1 VEQALKQ
8 RLVGASVLVVLAVI
22 FLPLLFDG
30 SGMAKPTAPLS
41 LDLPD
46 ASAENTV
53 TITLKPKQV
62 KAKPKVVT
70 KPIVVKPKPAAK
82 PVQIATP
89 VIEPKA
95 SVKPKVTAK
104 PVIKASAKEQFVIQ
118 LGSFGQRGNA
128 QTLRDKLIN
137 RGYKSFVESSGQG
150 SSKVYRVRVGPE
162 SSRERA
168 EAIRI
173 KLQKNEKRKGLV
185 MSYP

>member
-1 VEQALKQ
+1 MEEALKQ
-8 RLVGASVLVVLAVI
+8 RLVGASVLVVLAAI

-53 TITLKPKQV
+53 TITLKPKAVSKPKPVIV
-62 KAKPKVVT
+62 KPAAVVKPAPAEKPKPVEKPKV
-70 KPIVVKPKPAAK
+70 AK
-82 PVQIATP
+82 PVAKTAVEKPP
-89 VIEPKA
+89 VKA
-95 SVKPKVTAK
+95 STKDQW
-104 PVIKASAKEQFVIQ
+104 IIQ
-118 LGSFGQRGNA
+118 LGSFGQRSNA
-128 QTLRDKLIN
+128 QALRDQLIN

-150 SSKVYRVRVGPE
+150 RAQVYRVRVGPE

-173 KLQKNEKRKGLV
+173 KLQKNEQRKGLV